1 MAWIELHQT
10 LPTHKKTSRL
20 VRALHMSV
28 PKDNPTVVGHL
39 CVFWLW
45 CLDGAD
51 EGRLRDMTAQ
61 DIADAAMWTGDPD
74 EFLTAMIKAGFI
86 DETDNGLRIHDW
98 DDYIGRLI
106 AFREKER
113 ARNRVKQARH
123 RERIKLAAQQET
135 HTEPTEPADPYDTEF
150 GIDKDWRKVVL
161 CYESNIGSIPYGVA
175 GEKLVSYKNDLG
187 ADVVCMAIKMTNK
200 AQADNP
206 WRYLNKI
213 LANWAEKGI
222 NTVEAAEAYSKDW
235 ERRLDAAKKR
245 KSKPIDSPN
254 EPPAISGDFY

>member
-20 VRALHMSV
+20 VRALHMNV
-28 PKDNPTVVGHL
+28 PTDNPTVVGHL

-51 EGRLRDMTAQ
+51 EGWLRDMTAQ

-74 EFLTAMIKAGFI
+74 EFLSAMIKAGFI
-86 DETDNGLRIHDW
+86 DDTDDGLRIHDW

-106 AFREKER
+106 AIREKER

-123 RERIKLAAQQET
+123 RARKKLEAQQET
-135 HTEPTEPADPYDTEF
+135 PTDSVEPVDPYDTEF

-161 CYESNIGSIPYGVA
+161 CYPEGTIG
-175 GEKLVSYKNDLG
+175 ELNDGNVVKAPLPDSLD
-187 ADVVCMAIKMTNK
+187 DVVG
-200 AQADNP
+200 
-206 WRYLNKI
+206 L
-213 LANWAEKGI
+213 L
-222 NTVEAAEAYSKDW
+222 
-235 ERRLDAAKKR
+235 RRH
-245 KSKPIDSPN
+245 N
-254 EPPAISGDFY
+254 